1 MSLSQQ
7 PPTRRP
13 GPCGLLT
20 CVLATGP
27 LLLAL
32 ELPAA
37 PALLMLARAWRAFSH
52 SGFSCMGVSMPFSL
66 PAPATML
73 YWEDLWRE
81 HTEFAALPTAWW
93 VRWERPP
100 PRWDHKSPLTVYC
113 SLNFPIYDVLAPSF
127 CCSFLCRIRTLPA

>member
-1 MSLSQQ
+1 MTREDTKHV
-7 PPTRRP
+7 PIPVDPTSVP
-13 GPCGLLT
+13 GPRGLLT
-20 CVLATGP
+20 CELATGP

-73 YWEDLWRE
+73 YWEDLRRAE
-81 HTEFAALPTAWW
+81 SAAVLSACGRGGKGTTL
-93 VRWERPP
+93 
-100 PRWDHKSPLTVYC
+100 WDHRFPHVHSSLTSPL
-113 SLNFPIYDVLAPSF
+113 
-127 CCSFLCRIRTLPA
+127 

>member
-1 MSLSQQ
+1 MTREDTKRV
-7 PPTRRP
+7 PPQRP
-13 GPCGLLT
+13 PPGCPACALLT
-20 CVLATGP
+20 CELATGP

-73 YWEDLWRE
+73 YWEDLRRAQSRLLSRLRVGE
-81 HTEFAALPTAWW
+81 AGKATTL
-93 VRWERPP
+93 
-100 PRWDHKSPLTVYC
+100 WDHRSPLC
-113 SLNFPIYDVLAPSF
+113 LLQPSF
-127 CCSFLCRIRTLPA
+127 SNLGRADTRCVWFSVRKQ